1 MDGYTS
7 KKGTM
12 KQNAQTTTKQG
23 PISYDAVVKSVGDI
37 QKKAGISNA
46 RISGVVR
53 KQHKSRGI
61 LSAIFGTARRKTQTH
76 AVSNIADLQKDFSA
90 VQALQITV
98 QDPQTGQ
105 TLGDIHVGANRGSLE
120 QNIVDTRPAEEEG
133 AVIGDF
139 LADVM
144 TRIRK
149 AMKNAFAPSSDTG
162 NGGFTTTHLG
172 ETKASWSGPKASVAA
187 PAMA

>member
-1 MDGYTS
+1 
-7 KKGTM
+7 M

-23 PISYDAVVKSVGDI
+23 PISYGAVVKSVGDI
-37 QKKAGISNA
+37 QKKAGISDVK
-46 RISGVVR
+46 ISGVAR
-53 KQHKSRGI
+53 KRQKRGG
-61 LSAIFGTARRKTQTH
+61 LLRAIFGAATHKTKTH
-76 AVSNIADLQKDFSA
+76 AVSNITDLQKDFSA

-105 TLGDIHVGANRGSLE
+105 TLGDIHVGANRTSLE
-120 QNIVDTRPAEEEG
+120 QNIVDTRAAEDEP
-133 AVIGDF
+133 VIGDF

-144 TRIRK
+144 VRIRK
-149 AMKNAFAPSSDTG
+149 SLKNAFAPSSDTG

-172 ETKASWSGPKASVAA
+172 ETKASWSGPKASAAA

>member
-23 PISYDAVVKSVGDI
+23 PISYDAVVKSVEKI
-37 QKKAGISNA
+37 QKEAGISNA
-46 RISGVVR
+46 KISGVVR
-53 KQHKSRGI
+53 KQHKSRGL
-61 LSAIFGTARRKTQTH
+61 LSAIFGAAKNKTKTH
-76 AVSNIADLQKDFSA
+76 AVSDITDLQKDFSA

-105 TLGDIHVGANRGSLE
+105 TLGDIHVGANRTSLE
-120 QNIVDTRPAEEEG
+120 QNIVDAQPAVADESM
-133 AVIGDF
+133 VGDF

-149 AMKNAFAPSSDTG
+149 AMKKAFAPSSDTG

-172 ETKASWSGPKASVAA
+172 ETKASWSGPKVGTAA
-187 PAMA
+187 PAMV